1 MLITFNSHSPTHT
14 TSFKIFSLLRNEFFL
29 LGPVMKI
36 NSLNIAYTV
45 VKMVRKK
52 KSLLLKV
59 QKCSHVLSQAK
70 NLTVF
75 PDLCQHVSTL
85 REITVTQYVWLDKR
99 KAEMVQLKV
108 YKWNC

>member
-75 PDLCQHVSTL
+75 PAFVSTCKYFKGNHSDSVCL
-85 REITVTQYVWLDKR
+85 TG
-99 KAEMVQLKV
+99 
-108 YKWNC
+108 